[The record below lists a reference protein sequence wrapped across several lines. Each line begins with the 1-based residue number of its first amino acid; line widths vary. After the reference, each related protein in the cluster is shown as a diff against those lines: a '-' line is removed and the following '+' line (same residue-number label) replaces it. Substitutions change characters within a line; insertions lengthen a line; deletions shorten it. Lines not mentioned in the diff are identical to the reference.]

1 MTNSISVILVSAA
14 LALASNLT
22 AALPIAN
29 NPPLAKPITKP
40 VTKKVVRKIV
50 RREIARQAPILRS
63 LVGPE
68 GPAGSAGPAGTV
80 GPVGSK
86 GSPAIE
92 LYAHVLANGTVVPED
107 SFGITQANVFRTGN
121 RYCVTGLPSYV
132 NVGQV
137 TVDFFQI
144 FPTSS
149 VSSFIPTFGHRAEPG
164 CEIFV
169 QMSSGT
175 AGFYLMLY

>member
-29 NPPLAKPITKP
+29 NPPVAKPITKP

-92 LYAHVLANGTVVPED
+92 LYAHVLADGTWCRK
-107 SFGITQANVFRTGN
+107 T
-121 RYCVTGLPSYV
+121 L
-132 NVGQV
+132 
-137 TVDFFQI
+137 
-144 FPTSS
+144 S
-149 VSSFIPTFGHRAEPG
+149 V
-164 CEIFV
+164 
-169 QMSSGT
+169 
-175 AGFYLMLY
+175 